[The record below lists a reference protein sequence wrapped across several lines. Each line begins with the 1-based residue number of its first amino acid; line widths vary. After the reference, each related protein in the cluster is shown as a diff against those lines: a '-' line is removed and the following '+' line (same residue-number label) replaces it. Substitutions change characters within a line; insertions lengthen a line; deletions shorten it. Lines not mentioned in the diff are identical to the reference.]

1 MRRFFANLIVLVVAA
16 AAVFFVGWVQF
27 AVKPGNCA
35 VMVSKTGGVH
45 EKPVLGGVFTWRWER
60 LLPTNLSLRMF
71 ETAPYESRK
80 TVSGKLPSAEM
91 YAAQLF
97 QKADFSYR
105 IDMKIQLSVQPQ
117 QMVALVRERD
127 LKGQE
132 ELESYLEVKADLAA
146 RAVAEYL
153 LAGLE
158 GLLGDPLAL
167 SGDELAAVATANR
180 SDFNGFSLVSVD
192 IVSASLPDLGLYMLA
207 RESFINYQ
215 ARFDAEKEEK
225 LSMQVKEHIEQDR
238 ILTQLEVLGS
248 LLQKYPQLDEL
259 SKNGDITSLLNALR
273 NFR

>member
-80 TVSGKLPSAEM
+80 TVSGELPSAEM
-91 YAAQLF
+91 YAAQLS

-153 LAGLE
+153 LAGRE

-180 SDFNGFSLVSVD
+180 SDFNGFSLVGVD

>member
-80 TVSGKLPSAEM
+80 TVSGELPSAEL

-153 LAGLE
+153 LAGRE